1 LLLWGLIALIM
12 GSENRA
18 VDQSAQAVLRVLD
31 AMITG
36 AISDSFDGIGLLRS
50 PATAQRIGTRPLRC
64 GEAEDLDLC

>member
-1 LLLWGLIALIM
+1 MGPYCLDHGLRKQGRGRIA
-12 GSENRA
+12 
-18 VDQSAQAVLRVLD
+18 QTVLRVLD
-31 AMITG
+31 AIITG